1 MTLTIEGL
9 RPASDDDVPA
19 ITALINLAFQK
30 ESFFK
35 KGDRTDESQ
44 VRAKM
49 QTGSFFVVG
58 GENALLG
65 CIYVEMA
72 DPANPKVIASG
83 TGAGYIGMLA
93 VDPGQ
98 QGRGRGKRLMLFAEE
113 ELRRRG
119 ARRVQLRIVNL
130 RTELVEFY
138 GKLGYRASGTT
149 PYPEPN
155 QLSQPVHF
163 LNMEKAL

>member
-1 MTLTIEGL
+1 MTMEGL
-9 RPASDDDVPA
+9 RPATDGDVAA

-35 KGDRTDESQ
+35 KGDRTDEGQ
-44 VRAKM
+44 VRGKM
-49 QTGSFFVVG
+49 KSGSFFVVD
-58 GENALLG
+58 GECALAG

-72 DPANPKVIASG
+72 DASNPKVIAAG
-83 TGAGYIGMLA
+83 AGAGYIGMLA
-93 VDPGQ
+93 VDPSQ
-98 QGRGRGKRLMLFAEE
+98 QGRGLGKRLMRFAED

-119 ARRVQLRIVNL
+119 ATRVQLRIVNL

-138 GKLGYRASGTT
+138 GKLGYRATGTT

-163 LNMEKAL
+163 VNMEKVL

>member
-1 MTLTIEGL
+1 MTTTIEGL
-9 RPASDDDVPA
+9 RGATAGDVPA

-35 KGDRTDESQ
+35 KGDRTDDRQ
-44 VRAKM
+44 VRGKM

-72 DPANPKVIASG
+72 DATNPKVIASG
-83 TGAGYIGMLA
+83 MGAGYIGMLA

-98 QGRGRGKRLMLFAEE
+98 QGQGLGKRLMLFAEE

-119 ARRVQLRIVNL
+119 ATRVQLRIVNL
-130 RTELVEFY
+130 RTELVQFY
-138 GKLGYRASGTT
+138 GKLGYRATGTT
-149 PYPEPN
+149 AYPEPN

-163 LNMEKAL
+163 VNMEKEL